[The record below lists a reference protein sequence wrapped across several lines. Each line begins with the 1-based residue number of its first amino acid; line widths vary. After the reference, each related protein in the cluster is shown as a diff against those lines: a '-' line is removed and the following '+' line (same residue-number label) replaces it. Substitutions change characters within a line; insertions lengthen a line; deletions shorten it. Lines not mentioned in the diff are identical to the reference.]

1 MVMMHI
7 MWRDVDTFSPELDQ
21 IMEDMA
27 IAENGMLRVPIN
39 LPGFAFFKAMKVYY
53 SSTNVLGFEV

>member
-1 MVMMHI
+1 

-53 SSTNVLGFEV
+53 SSTNVLGFKV